1 MLSAFGASISSTGTT
16 ASIEP
21 DPYLHGQKIEVP
33 GDISS
38 AAYFIA
44 AGLLAKD
51 LSAYMALVKS
61 AVELSDDALREV
73 VAQKGF
79 EVVAISRK

>member
-1 MLSAFGASISSTGTT
+1 MEKLLTIEGMHCAHCALSVQKAVASLGGTAEISLENKT
-16 ASIEP
+16 
-21 DPYLHGQKIEVP
+21 
-33 GDISS
+33 
-38 AAYFIA
+38 
-44 AGLLAKD
+44 
-51 LSAYMALVKS
+51 ALVKS